1 MEESKYLGKIHR
13 EASSNT
19 QVKGKTT
26 TVDVV
31 ACLKQPL
38 KTGDK

>member
-1 MEESKYLGKIHR
+1 MYLGKIHR
-13 EASSNT
+13 EAPSNT
-19 QVKGKTT
+19 QVKGKVA

-31 ACLKQPL
+31 AHLKQPL